1 MRLALWVR
9 AVGFSQLWDIHHR
22 EEGVSGNQ
30 IQVIFNSIALISRSK
45 VLIHHFIIFNVA
57 PFYHNISTLLS
68 TNTDTT
74 TTNDPDKPLSE
85 TGGLNIPEQRLSFR
99 EKRRRC

>member
-45 VLIHHFIIFNVA
+45 VLIHHFITSNF
-57 PFYHNISTLLS
+57 FYVTLVVVSACPVEHDQIS
-68 TNTDTT
+68 D
-74 TTNDPDKPLSE
+74 
-85 TGGLNIPEQRLSFR
+85 F
-99 EKRRRC
+99 